1 MWVLLPAMLLLGMPM
16 DWLLRGEVRFGQVD
30 QMFLRG
36 RKRELSGWNAAMLV
50 LDPVR
55 AAVGAG
61 LLAQGAKIAAVHLGG
76 SFPDATAPLILGIGM
91 FVSMVAQLYTGR
103 DPEYLLAPVGYAAGL
118 IISLVAPSVAAIALL
133 ISFATLAGTRAW
145 SGFFFAGAIACAG
158 VGFLLMELDPVTPAV
173 LGAVLFLPA
182 IAGMLMGRHLMMPG
196 R

>member
-1 MWVLLPAMLLLGMPM
+1 MLVDSMWVLLPAMLLLGMPM

-76 SFPDATAPLILGIGM
+76 SFRM
-91 FVSMVAQLYTGR
+91 R
-103 DPEYLLAPVGYAAGL
+103 
-118 IISLVAPSVAAIALL
+118 
-133 ISFATLAGTRAW
+133 R
-145 SGFFFAGAIACAG
+145 
-158 VGFLLMELDPVTPAV
+158 
-173 LGAVLFLPA
+173 
-182 IAGMLMGRHLMMPG
+182 R